1 MLWNK
6 CRQLAAVSLMALTL
20 GSTGVLAG
28 SGDNSLNWVW
38 DREDT
43 TLDVYYRTDHNGLTI
58 IQNVWDTLIYRHPD
72 SDEYLPLLATS
83 WEWETPTSLVFK
95 LRPDV
100 KFHNGEPFDAD
111 DVVATMNYVST
122 PSNGVLLL
130 QMVSWIQSAEKIDQY
145 TVRVNLKDA
154 QPFVLEYLATGVP
167 IYPNEYY
174 ANVGTDG
181 MSRAPVGTGPYRV
194 TSFEPSKGFEL
205 VRNENYFDGGPKDG
219 ATIET
224 VRVRTQVEANMRI
237 GELMT
242 QSADFAYRLTSDQA
256 DQLEM
261 MPGMKVVRQPSM
273 TLQFLTF
280 ETQNPDSPLANRL
293 VREAIAHAINR
304 DSIVE
309 NLARGGAE
317 RLDTPCYPMQIA
329 CSSEGVLVREYD
341 PERARALLVEAGYP
355 NGISIPI
362 EATNQRD
369 IIEAIIGDLAAVGI
383 TATLDFTVWGT
394 FRERWIAG
402 DLNLF
407 HSSSGM
413 WGIGDASIV
422 FGTYFNEMPQDRSR
436 DPVVTDLI
444 TRATSTFDL
453 KERTAL
459 YLEASK
465 RIVDEVY
472 WLPLMSTPNNYVMAE
487 GLTYQP
493 SYDSIVRFYEM
504 SWN

>member
-1 MLWNK
+1 MQHS
-6 CRQLAAVSLMALTL
+6 RFIGTVAASLMALTL
-20 GSTGVLAG
+20 GASAALAG
-28 SGDNSLNWVW
+28 PSDNSLNWVW

-43 TLDVYYRTDHNGLTI
+43 TLDVYYRTDHNALSI
-58 IQNVWDTLIYRHPD
+58 VQNVWDTLIYRDPE
-72 SDEYLPLLATS
+72 SDEYQPLLATS

-95 LRPDV
+95 LRQDV
-100 KFHNGEPFDAD
+100 VFHNGEPFDAD
-111 DVVATMNYVST
+111 DVVATLNYVST
-122 PSNGVLLL
+122 PANGVLLL
-130 QMVSWIQSAEKIDQY
+130 QMVGWIKSAEKIDQY
-145 TVRVNLKDA
+145 TVRINLKEA

-174 ANVGTDG
+174 AEVGTDG
-181 MSRAPVGTGPYRV
+181 MGREPVGTGPYRV

-205 VRNENYFDGGPKDG
+205 ARNENYFADSVKSG
-219 ATIET
+219 ATIDT
-224 VRVRTQVEANMRI
+224 IRVRTQVEANMRI

-261 MPGMKVVRQPSM
+261 MPGIQIVRQPSM

-280 ETQNPDSPLANRL
+280 ETQDPESPLANRL

-329 CSSEGVLVREYD
+329 CSDEGVLVRDYN
-341 PERARALLVEAGYP
+341 PERARELLAEAGYP
-355 NGISIPI
+355 DGFTIPI

-369 IIEAIIGDLAAVGI
+369 VIEAIIGDLAAVGI
-383 TATLDFTVWGT
+383 TANLDFMVWGP
-394 FRERWIAG
+394 FRERWVNG
-402 DLNLF
+402 ELNLF

-436 DPVVTDLI
+436 DPIVTDLI

-453 KERTAL
+453 EERTAL

-465 RIVDEVY
+465 RIIDEVY
-472 WLPLMSTPNNYVMAE
+472 WLPLMSTPNNYAMAE
-487 GLTYQP
+487 HLVYQP
-493 SYDSIVRFYEM
+493 TYDSIVRFYDM
-504 SWN
+504 NWN